1 MFDFKAIL
9 SVSLILFSVI
19 DIVGNI
25 PIVIS
30 LKEQGKKIEAGKATI
45 ASGVLMLLFLLGG
58 EKILGLFGVDVKSFA
73 VAGAIVMFIIGL
85 EMILNREIFRNT
97 EDDGSSATSIFPL
110 AFPLIAGAGTLTTI
124 LSLEGAGYM
133 KMDIG
138 VGILLNLVVVFF
150 VLKFSSAIQKRIGK
164 QGAKILEKVFGI
176 ILLAIA
182 IKIFTNNSILH
193 ELLEALR
200 ANIK

>member
-1 MFDFKAIL
+1 MFDIKAIL

-25 PIVIS
+25 PVVIA
-30 LKEQGKKIEAGKATI
+30 LKKQGKQIESGKATL
-45 ASGVLMLLFLLGG
+45 ASGVLMLAFLFGG

-73 VAGAIVMFIIGL
+73 VAGAIVMFMIGL

-97 EDDGSSATSIFPL
+97 EDNAKSTSIFPL

-124 LSLEGAGYM
+124 ISLEGAGYT
-133 KMDIG
+133 KLDVAI
-138 VGILLNLVVVFF
+138 GILLNLLVVFL
-150 VLKFSSAIQKRIGK
+150 VLRFSSVIQQKIGN

-193 ELLEALR
+193 ELLEVLR
-200 ANIK
+200 ANAQ

>member
-30 LKEQGKKIEAGKATI
+30 LKEQGKKIEAAKATF
-45 ASGVLMLLFLLGG
+45 ASGVLMLLFLFGG
-58 EKILGLFGVDVKSFA
+58 EKVLGLFGVDVKSFA

-85 EMILNREIFRNT
+85 EMILNREIFRNND
-97 EDDGSSATSIFPL
+97 ESSNSTSIFPL

-124 LSLEGAGYM
+124 ISLEGAGYL
-133 KMDIG
+133 KQDIG

-150 VLKFSSAIQKRIGK
+150 VLKFSSSIQKRIGK

-176 ILLAIA
+176 ILLAIS
-182 IKIFTNNSILH
+182 IKIFTNNSILY

-200 ANIK
+200 ANIN

>member
-25 PIVIS
+25 PVVIA
-30 LKEQGKKIEAGKATI
+30 LKKQGKQIESGKATL
-45 ASGVLMLLFLLGG
+45 ASGVLMLAFLFGG

-97 EDDGSSATSIFPL
+97 EDNAKSTSIFPL

-124 LSLEGAGYM
+124 ISLEGAGYA
-133 KMDIG
+133 KLDIG
-138 VGILLNLVVVFF
+138 IGILLNLLVVFL
-150 VLKFSSAIQKRIGK
+150 VLRFSSVIQQKIGN

-200 ANIK
+200 ANAR

>member
-30 LKEQGKKIEAGKATI
+30 LKEQGKKIEAAKATV
-45 ASGVLMLLFLLGG
+45 ASGVLMILFLLGG
-58 EKILGLFGVDVKSFA
+58 EKILSLFGVDVKSFA

-85 EMILNREIFRNT
+85 EMILNREIFRNH
-97 EDDGSSATSIFPL
+97 EDESSSSTSIFPL

-124 LSLEGAGYM
+124 LSLEGAGYA
-133 KMDIG
+133 KPDIAM
-138 VGILLNLVVVFF
+138 GILLNLVVIFF
-150 VLKFSSAIQKRIGK
+150 VLKFSSTIQRKIGK
-164 QGAKILEKVFGI
+164 QGARILEKVFGI

-182 IKIFTNNSILH
+182 IKIFTNNSILYD
-193 ELLEALR
+193 LVEA
-200 ANIK
+200 IKSTN

>member
-25 PIVIS
+25 PVVIA
-30 LKEQGKKIEAGKATI
+30 LKKQGKQIESGKATL
-45 ASGVLMLLFLLGG
+45 ASGVLMLAFLFGG

-97 EDDGSSATSIFPL
+97 EDNAKSTSIFPL

-124 LSLEGAGYM
+124 ISLEGAGYA
-133 KMDIG
+133 KLDIG
-138 VGILLNLVVVFF
+138 IGILLNLLVVFL
-150 VLKFSSAIQKRIGK
+150 VLRFSSVIQQKIGN

-200 ANIK
+200 ANAQ

>member
-30 LKEQGKKIEAGKATI
+30 LKEQGKKIEAAKATF
-45 ASGVLMLLFLLGG
+45 ASGVLMLLFLFGG
-58 EKILGLFGVDVKSFA
+58 EKVLGLFGVDVKSFA

-85 EMILNREIFRNT
+85 EMILNREIFRNND
-97 EDDGSSATSIFPL
+97 ESSNATSIFPL

-124 LSLEGAGYM
+124 ISLEGAGYM
-133 KMDIG
+133 KLDIG

-150 VLKFSSAIQKRIGK
+150 VLKFSSSIQKRIGK

-193 ELLEALR
+193 ELLEALK

>member
-30 LKEQGKKIEAGKATI
+30 LKEQGKKIEAGKATV
-45 ASGVLMLLFLLGG
+45 ASGVLMILFLLGG
-58 EKILGLFGVDVKSFA
+58 EKILSLFGVDVKSFA

-85 EMILNREIFRNT
+85 EMILNREIFRNH
-97 EDDGSSATSIFPL
+97 EDSSTSTSIFPL

-124 LSLEGAGYM
+124 LSLEGAGYTKPDLAM
-133 KMDIG
+133 
-138 VGILLNLVVVFF
+138 GILLNLIVIFF
-150 VLKFSSAIQKRIGK
+150 VLKFSSTIQRKIGK
-164 QGAKILEKVFGI
+164 QGARILEKVFGI

-182 IKIFTNNSILH
+182 IKIFTNNSILYD
-193 ELLEALR
+193 LVEA
-200 ANIK
+200 IKSTT

>member
-1 MFDFKAIL
+1 MFDIKAIL

-25 PIVIS
+25 PVVIA
-30 LKEQGKKIEAGKATI
+30 LKKQGKQIESGKATL
-45 ASGVLMLLFLLGG
+45 ASGVLMLAFLFGG

-97 EDDGSSATSIFPL
+97 EDNAKSTSIFPL

-124 LSLEGAGYM
+124 ISLEGAGYT
-133 KMDIG
+133 KLDIG
-138 VGILLNLVVVFF
+138 IGILLNLLVVFL
-150 VLKFSSAIQKRIGK
+150 VLRFSSVIQQKIGN

-200 ANIK
+200 ANAQ

>member
-1 MFDFKAIL
+1 MFDIKAIL

-25 PIVIS
+25 PVVIA
-30 LKEQGKKIEAGKATI
+30 LKKQGKQIESGKATL
-45 ASGVLMLLFLLGG
+45 ASGVLMLAFLFGG

-97 EDDGSSATSIFPL
+97 EDNAKSTSIFPL
-110 AFPLIAGAGTLTTI
+110 AFPFIAGAGTLTTI
-124 LSLEGAGYM
+124 ISLEGAGYT
-133 KMDIG
+133 KLDIG
-138 VGILLNLVVVFF
+138 IGILLNLLVVFL
-150 VLKFSSAIQKRIGK
+150 VLRFSSVIQQKIGN

-200 ANIK
+200 ANAQ

>member
-1 MFDFKAIL
+1 MFDIKAIL

-25 PIVIS
+25 PVVIA
-30 LKEQGKKIEAGKATI
+30 LKKQGKQIESGKATL
-45 ASGVLMLLFLLGG
+45 ASGVLMLAFLFGG

-73 VAGAIVMFIIGL
+73 VAGAIVMFMIGL

-97 EDDGSSATSIFPL
+97 EDNAKSTSIFPL

-124 LSLEGAGYM
+124 ISLEGAGYT
-133 KMDIG
+133 KLDVAI
-138 VGILLNLVVVFF
+138 GILLNLLVVFL
-150 VLKFSSAIQKRIGK
+150 VLRFSSVIQQKIGN

-193 ELLEALR
+193 E
-200 ANIK
+200 

>member
-30 LKEQGKKIEAGKATI
+30 LKEQGKKIEAAKATF
-45 ASGVLMLLFLLGG
+45 ASGVLMLLFLFGG
-58 EKILGLFGVDVKSFA
+58 EKVLGLFGVDVKSFA

-85 EMILNREIFRNT
+85 EMILNREIFRNND
-97 EDDGSSATSIFPL
+97 ESSNATSIFPL

-124 LSLEGAGYM
+124 ISLEGAGYL
-133 KMDIG
+133 KQDIG

-150 VLKFSSAIQKRIGK
+150 VLKFSSSIQKRIGK

>member
-30 LKEQGKKIEAGKATI
+30 LKEQGKKIEAAKATF
-45 ASGVLMLLFLLGG
+45 ASGVLMLLFLFGG
-58 EKILGLFGVDVKSFA
+58 EKVLGLFGVDVKSFA

-85 EMILNREIFRNT
+85 EMILNREIFRNND
-97 EDDGSSATSIFPL
+97 ESSNATSIFPL

-124 LSLEGAGYM
+124 ISLEGAGYM
-133 KMDIG
+133 KLDIG

-150 VLKFSSAIQKRIGK
+150 VLKFSSSIQKRIGK

-182 IKIFTNNSILH
+182 IKIFTNNSILY

>member
-19 DIVGNI
+19 YIVGNI

-30 LKEQGKKIEAGKATI
+30 LKEQGKKIEAAKATF
-45 ASGVLMLLFLLGG
+45 ASGVLMLLFLFGG
-58 EKILGLFGVDVKSFA
+58 EKVLGLFGVDVKSFA

-85 EMILNREIFRNT
+85 EMILNREIFRNND
-97 EDDGSSATSIFPL
+97 ESSNATSIFPL

-124 LSLEGAGYM
+124 ISLEGAGYM
-133 KMDIG
+133 KLDIG

-150 VLKFSSAIQKRIGK
+150 VLKFSSSIQKRIGK

-182 IKIFTNNSILH
+182 IKIFTNNSILY

>member
-1 MFDFKAIL
+1 MLDFKSIL

-25 PIVIS
+25 PVVIA
-30 LKEQGKKIEAGKATI
+30 LKKQGKQIESGKATL
-45 ASGVLMLLFLLGG
+45 ASGVLMLAFLFGG

-97 EDDGSSATSIFPL
+97 EDNAKSTSIFPL

-124 LSLEGAGYM
+124 ISLEGAGYA
-133 KMDIG
+133 KLDIG
-138 VGILLNLVVVFF
+138 IGILLNLLVVFL
-150 VLKFSSAIQKRIGK
+150 VLRFSSVIQQKIGN

-200 ANIK
+200 ANAQ

>member
-1 MFDFKAIL
+1 MFDIKAIL

-25 PIVIS
+25 PVVIA
-30 LKEQGKKIEAGKATI
+30 LKKQGKQIESGKATL
-45 ASGVLMLLFLLGG
+45 ASGVLMLAFLFGG

-97 EDDGSSATSIFPL
+97 EDNAKSTSIFPL

-124 LSLEGAGYM
+124 ISLEGAGYT
-133 KMDIG
+133 KLDVAI
-138 VGILLNLVVVFF
+138 GILLNLLVVFL
-150 VLKFSSAIQKRIGK
+150 VLRFSSVIQQKIGN

-193 ELLEALR
+193 ELLEVLR
-200 ANIK
+200 ANAQ

>member
-25 PIVIS
+25 PVVIA
-30 LKEQGKKIEAGKATI
+30 LKKQGKQIESGKATL
-45 ASGVLMLLFLLGG
+45 ASGVLMLAFLFGG

-97 EDDGSSATSIFPL
+97 EDNAKSTSIFPL

-124 LSLEGAGYM
+124 ISLEGAGYA
-133 KMDIG
+133 KLDIG
-138 VGILLNLVVVFF
+138 IGILLNLLVVFL
-150 VLKFSSAIQKRIGK
+150 VLRFSSVIQQKIGN

-182 IKIFTNNSILH
+182 IKIFTNNSILY

-200 ANIK
+200 ANAQ

>member
-25 PIVIS
+25 PVVIA
-30 LKEQGKKIEAGKATI
+30 LKKQGKQIESGKATF
-45 ASGVLMLLFLLGG
+45 ASGVLMLAFLFGG

-97 EDDGSSATSIFPL
+97 EDNAKSTSIFPL

-124 LSLEGAGYM
+124 ISLEGAGYA
-133 KMDIG
+133 KLDIG
-138 VGILLNLVVVFF
+138 IGILLNLLVVFL
-150 VLKFSSAIQKRIGK
+150 VLRFSSVIQQKIGN

-200 ANIK
+200 ANAQ

>member
-25 PIVIS
+25 PVVIA
-30 LKEQGKKIEAGKATI
+30 LKKQGKQIESGKATF
-45 ASGVLMLLFLLGG
+45 ASGVLMLAFLFGG

-97 EDDGSSATSIFPL
+97 EDNAKSTSIFPL

-124 LSLEGAGYM
+124 ISLEGAGYA
-133 KMDIG
+133 KLDIG
-138 VGILLNLVVVFF
+138 IGILLNLLVVFL
-150 VLKFSSAIQKRIGK
+150 VLRFSSVIQQKIGN

-182 IKIFTNNSILH
+182 IKIFTNNSILY

-200 ANIK
+200 ANAQ

>member
-30 LKEQGKKIEAGKATI
+30 LKEQGKKIEAAKATF
-45 ASGVLMLLFLLGG
+45 ASGVLMLLFLFGG
-58 EKILGLFGVDVKSFA
+58 EKVLGLFGVDVKSFA

-85 EMILNREIFRNT
+85 EMILNREIFRNND
-97 EDDGSSATSIFPL
+97 ESSNATSIFPL

-124 LSLEGAGYM
+124 ISLEGAGYM
-133 KMDIG
+133 KLDIG

-150 VLKFSSAIQKRIGK
+150 VLKFSSSIQKRIGK

-182 IKIFTNNSILH
+182 IKIFTNNSI
-193 ELLEALR
+193 R

>member
-30 LKEQGKKIEAGKATI
+30 LKEQGKKIEAAKATF
-45 ASGVLMLLFLLGG
+45 ASGVLMLLFLFGG
-58 EKILGLFGVDVKSFA
+58 EKVLGLFGVDVKSFA

-85 EMILNREIFRNT
+85 EMILNREIFRNND
-97 EDDGSSATSIFPL
+97 ESSNATSIFPL

-124 LSLEGAGYM
+124 ISLEGAGYM
-133 KMDIG
+133 KLDIG

-150 VLKFSSAIQKRIGK
+150 VLKFSSSIQKRIGK